1 MVEQQQTISSD
12 AVHESPVTSIDSS
25 ESKPTAMRTRRVVSV
40 SLGTSKRDKV
50 YECEILGIPFKI
62 ERRGTDGDKK
72 RFKALMEE
80 LDGQVDALGVGGADI
95 WLVSGE
101 KRFAIREVVELVSG
115 VKTTPV
121 FDGSGLKHTLE
132 RETIER
138 LQADGTVDFKRE
150 RVLLMSAVDRF
161 GMAQALH
168 KVCRDILFGD
178 LLFGL
183 GLPIRIQRYE
193 SMIKLANMLLPIICK
208 LPLSW
213 FYPMGEKQERRTPKY
228 KQEFRW
234 ATVLA
239 GDWHYIRRYAPDR
252 MPGVTILTQTLRKDD
267 IEWLKTT
274 GATRAITTTPIMGGE
289 TFATN
294 VMEGVL
300 FTLIGKPKDQVT
312 EQDYLDKLKELDWK
326 PNIIELNPGVGA

>member
-1 MVEQQQTISSD
+1 MPEVEPLLSQPE
-12 AVHESPVTSIDSS
+12 AE
-25 ESKPTAMRTRRVVSV
+25 KPATEQPQVRGADQRTRRVVSV

-50 YECEILGIPFKI
+50 YECEILGVPFKI

-72 RFKALMEE
+72 KFKALMEE
-80 LDGQVDALGVGGADI
+80 LDGHVDALGVGGADI
-95 WLVSGE
+95 WLVTGTKKYE
-101 KRFAIREVVELVSG
+101 VKEVVELVSG

-132 RETIER
+132 RMTIER
-138 LQADGTVDFKRE
+138 LQKDGTVDFRRQ

-161 GMAQALH
+161 GMAQALS
-168 KVCRDILFGD
+168 KVCNDILFGD

-183 GLPIRIQRYE
+183 GMPIRIQDYDA
-193 SMIKLANMLLPIICK
+193 MTKLANLLLPIVSK

-213 FYPMGEKQERRTPKY
+213 FYPMGEKQEKRTPKY

-234 ATVLA
+234 ATMVA
-239 GDWHYIRRYAPDR
+239 GDWHYIRRYAPDQ

-267 IEWLKTT
+267 IEWLKST
-274 GATRAITTTPIMGGE
+274 GARRAITTTPIMGGE

-300 FTLIGKPKDQVT
+300 FTLIGKPKDQVSD
-312 EQDYLDKLKELDWK
+312 EDYLRKLEELDWK
-326 PNIIELNPGVGA
+326 PNIIELNPEDGK